1 MKNRELNSAV
11 VLCGGMGRR
20 MGSDKGLLVMEGRS
34 FIEIITDKLLGYFS
48 EVAVVF
54 RDSGQAANYTGLLD
68 SSIRILTDEVPG
80 VGPLGG
86 IFTALGR
93 ISGSAALFLPCDS
106 PLVTGEFLL
115 NMKDAFRVMGAGCD
129 AIVPCRDDLPE
140 PLHAV
145 YSVKIRDHIDGLLA
159 KNERRVRVL
168 LDSIESCRID
178 AISLDPS
185 LRSFRNFNRPEDLRI

>member
-20 MGSDKGLLVMEGRS
+20 MGSDKGLLVMDGRT
-34 FIEIITDKLLGYFS
+34 FIEIITDRLLEYFS

-54 RDSGQAANYTGLLD
+54 RDSTQAGNYRDLLD
-68 SSIRILTDEVPG
+68 SSIRVLTDEVPG

-106 PLVTGEFLL
+106 PL
-115 NMKDAFRVMGAGCD
+115 
-129 AIVPCRDDLPE
+129 LP
-140 PLHAV
+140 
-145 YSVKIRDHIDGLLA
+145 G
-159 KNERRVRVL
+159 
-168 LDSIESCRID
+168 
-178 AISLDPS
+178 
-185 LRSFRNFNRPEDLRI
+185 NFS

>member
-1 MKNRELNSAV
+1 MKNRELKSAV

-20 MGSDKGLLVMEGRS
+20 MGSDKGLLVMDGRT
-34 FIEIITDKLLGYFS
+34 FIEIITDRLLEYFS

-54 RDSGQAANYTGLLD
+54 RDSSQACNYRDLLD
-68 SSIRILTDEVPG
+68 SSIRVLTDEVPG

-106 PLVTGEFLL
+106 PLVTLEFLL
-115 NMKDAFRVMGAGCD
+115 NMKDAFWVMGDRCD
-129 AIVPCRDDLPE
+129 AIVPCRDGLPE
-140 PLHAV
+140 PLHSI
-145 YSVKIRDHIDGLLA
+145 YSVKIRDHIKGLLA

-168 LDSIESCRID
+168 LDSIESCRLD
-178 AISLDPS
+178 AISLDPT

>member
-20 MGSDKGLLVMEGRS
+20 MGSDKGLLVMDGRT
-34 FIEIITDKLLGYFS
+34 FIEIITDRLLEYFT
-48 EVAVVF
+48 EVAVVL
-54 RDSGQAANYTGLLD
+54 RDSRQAGNYRDLLD
-68 SSIRILTDEVPG
+68 SSISVLTDEVPG

-106 PLVTGEFLL
+106 PLVTREFLL
-115 NMKDAFRVMGAGCD
+115 NMKDAFRVMGDRCD
-129 AIVPCRDDLPE
+129 AIVPCRDGLLE
-140 PLHAV
+140 PLHSI
-145 YSVKIRDHIDGLLA
+145 YSVKVRDHIEGLLA

-168 LDSIESCRID
+168 LDSIESCRLD
-178 AISLDPS
+178 AISLDPT